1 MLYYVR
7 LDVNGHSNLGPT
19 ELTQYFIRTT
29 RLLKMRKSRKE
40 DAIVMEVVLGRRLLG
55 NLLTIFIPT
64 FLLNVIGHAT
74 NWFKSFFFEAVVTV
88 NLTVLLVLV
97 TLFISVSASLPTTSY
112 VKMIDLW
119 LIFNLLLPFVEVLI
133 HTYKVTRST
142 IMVLLRWWLIF
153 DVLISRFIAG

>member
-1 MLYYVR
+1 MLYYAR

-55 NLLTIFIPT
+55 NFLTIFIPT

-88 NLTVLLVLV
+88 NLTTMLVLT
-97 TLFISVSASLPTTSY
+97 TLFISVSSSLPTTSY
-112 VKMIDLW
+112 IKLID
-119 LIFNLLLPFVEVLI
+119 I
-133 HTYKVTRST
+133 
-142 IMVLLRWWLIF
+142 
-153 DVLISRFIAG
+153 

>member
-133 HTYKVTRST
+133 HTYKVMRLNCYNATNK
-142 IMVLLRWWLIF
+142 
-153 DVLISRFIAG
+153 